1 MITRIQIT
9 VNRLQNLISEIRNQ
23 KSIFMVKSKG
33 FTLVEL
39 IIYMGLLT
47 ILILIFTDIFVSI
60 IDNQLGSKN
69 TSNVADDG
77 RYVYS
82 RFIYDVGR
90 AQQITEPQ
98 GYGSTSANLK
108 LIIGGQEVTYS
119 LINGNLLVTNP
130 AGSYQL
136 NGYGSSVS
144 ALLFTKVGTDSA
156 KNTVRLNFTISGDIT
171 IRGLDEQQIF
181 QTTAGLR

>member
-1 MITRIQIT
+1 MRILNPKP
-9 VNRLQNLISEIRNQ
+9 NR
-23 KSIFMVKSKG
+23 KSSAKG

-47 ILILIFTDIFVSI
+47 VLILIFTDIFVSI
-60 IDNQLGSKN
+60 IDNQMGSKN

-90 AQQITEPQ
+90 AQQILEPV
-98 GYGSTSANLK
+98 GYGSTSASLR
-108 LIIGGQEVTYS
+108 LIAGNENITYQ
-119 LINGNLLVTNP
+119 LINGNLLVTDNT
-130 AGSYQL
+130 GTHQL
-136 NGYGSSVS
+136 NGYGSTISGV
-144 ALLFTKVGTDSA
+144 LFTKVGTDSA
-156 KNTVRLNFTISGDIT
+156 KNTVRINFTISGLID